1 MIDIDGSAHSGSGTI
16 VRHAVAYA
24 ALTGQPVRVRNAR
37 ARRQHAGLRPQHL
50 RAIQA
55 IRDLVG
61 GSLDGAEVG
70 SRSFEFRPGNTE
82 PAGRY
87 AWDIGTAGSATM
99 LAHSMLPVLAL
110 RGRGAEAE
118 IRGGLF
124 QDFAPSAFH
133 LQHVIV
139 PLLTQMGLDA
149 QVEMIRP
156 GYLPAGEGIIRL
168 AVPPAARPL
177 RPLTPR
183 RGQAPARVWG
193 ISLASHLDDQHVAA
207 RMAAAARTVLG
218 PAGITAEIC
227 ELGDSTATQP
237 GAAFALFADFIGG
250 TRLGA
255 DRAGAPHRPAERIGA
270 WVARQLLAEIGSG
283 ATIDRHASDQVIP
296 FAALAD
302 GTSRFQVPFVTEHTE
317 TAGWLAWLFLRAE
330 VRAVGST
337 LVVHGRDARNLRMDW
352 PGEDDPPARALSRQR
367 PGLCLPGGL
376 SSRSAPPSG
385 TLASGR
391 SCPCRA
397 YSWCLRGERGSWT
410 A

>member
-1 MIDIDGSAHSGSGTI
+1 MIDVDGSAHCGSGTI
-16 VRHAVAYA
+16 VRQAAAYA
-24 ALTGQPVRVRNAR
+24 ALTGQPVRIRNAR
-37 ARRQHAGLRPQHL
+37 ARRQPPGLRPQHL

-61 GSLDGAEVG
+61 GSLDGAAVG
-70 SRSFEFRPGNTE
+70 SQSFEFRPGDAE

-87 AWDIGTAGSATM
+87 VWDIGTAGSATM
-99 LAHSMLPVLAL
+99 LALSVLPVMAL

-133 LQHVIV
+133 LQHVIM
-139 PLLTQMGLDA
+139 PLLAQMGLTA

-156 GYLPAGEGIIRL
+156 GYPFAGQGIIRL

-177 RPLTPR
+177 RPLVPR

-193 ISLASHLDDQHVAA
+193 IALASHLDDRRVAA

-218 PAGITAEIC
+218 TAGITAEI
-227 ELGDSTATQP
+227 EERSDSTAAQP

-270 WVARQLLAEIGSG
+270 QVARQLLAEIGSG
-283 ATIDRHASDQVIP
+283 ATIDRHASDQIIP

-302 GTSRFQVPFVTEHTE
+302 GTSRFQLPFITEHTE

-330 VRAVGST
+330 VRAAGST
-337 LVVHGRDARNLRMDW
+337 LVIHGQGARSLRMDTC
-352 PGEDDPPARALSRQR
+352 GEDDPPTPVLS
-367 PGLCLPGGL
+367 
-376 SSRSAPPSG
+376 
-385 TLASGR
+385 
-391 SCPCRA
+391 
-397 YSWCLRGERGSWT
+397 YLR
-410 A
+410 

>member
-1 MIDIDGSAHSGSGTI
+1 MIDIDGSAHCGSGTI
-16 VRHAVAYA
+16 VRHAAAYA

-37 ARRQHAGLRPQHL
+37 ARRQRPGLRPQHL

-61 GSLDGAEVG
+61 GTLDGAAVG
-70 SRSFEFRPGNTE
+70 SRSFEFRPGDAE

-87 AWDIGTAGSATM
+87 VWDIGTAGSATM
-99 LAHSMLPVLAL
+99 LALSVLPVLAL
-110 RGRGAEAE
+110 RGRGAEAG

-133 LQHVIV
+133 LRHVIV
-139 PLLTQMGLDA
+139 PLLAQMGLA
-149 QVEMIRP
+149 AEVEMIRP
-156 GYLPAGEGIIRL
+156 GYPPAGQGVIRL
-168 AVPPAARPL
+168 AVPACERPL

-193 ISLASHLDDQHVAA
+193 IALASRLDDRRVAA

-218 PAGITAEIC
+218 TAEIC
-227 ELGDSTATQP
+227 ERSDSTAAQP

-270 WVARQLLAEIGSG
+270 RVARQLLAEIGSG
-283 ATIDRHASDQVIP
+283 ATIDRHASDQIIP

-302 GTSRFQVPFVTEHTE
+302 GTSRFQVPCVTGHAE
-317 TAGWLAWLFLRAE
+317 TAGWLAWLLLRAE
-330 VRAVGST
+330 VRAAGSI
-337 LVVHGRDARNLRMDW
+337 LVIGGQGARSLRMGTC
-352 PGEDDPPARALSRQR
+352 GEDDPPAPVL
-367 PGLCLPGGL
+367 G
-376 SSRSAPPSG
+376 
-385 TLASGR
+385 
-391 SCPCRA
+391 
-397 YSWCLRGERGSWT
+397 YLR
-410 A
+410 